1 MTIVQAYRRISGGS
15 VIVADSLRFTTCWR
29 HFSTAFRE
37 ERDTFGPIQVP
48 SDKFV
53 FFLCFLIFL
62 ISFLGSLAYNS
73 RADAMAMFRGDLLF
87 CQLFLIP

>member
-1 MTIVQAYRRISGGS
+1 MAMVQAFRRTPGGS
-15 VIVADSLRFTTCWR
+15 AIVADSVRFITCWR

-53 FFLCFLIFL
+53 F
-62 ISFLGSLAYNS
+62 
-73 RADAMAMFRGDLLF
+73 LF
-87 CQLFLIP
+87 CLIKFRIFCPKTCVGLWKIKTLNVNEI